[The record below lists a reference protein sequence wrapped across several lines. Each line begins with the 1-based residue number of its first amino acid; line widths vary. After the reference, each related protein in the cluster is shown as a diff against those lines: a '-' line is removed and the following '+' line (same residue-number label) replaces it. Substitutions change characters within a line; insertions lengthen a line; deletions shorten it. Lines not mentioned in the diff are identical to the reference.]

1 MDEKDLEAI
10 LMNEHYDK
18 QRQSLLRKDFN
29 DNGERN
35 EQAILHSQTV
45 GSRGPVLEQDSVLHE
60 ALQQFI
66 HEKNFRKT
74 CSCKRIW
81 CVRLFSN
88 NLSNARTYETKFP
101 TKC

>member
-18 QRQSLLRKDFN
+18 QRQSLLGKDFN
-29 DNGERN
+29 ENGERN

-66 HEKNFRKT
+66 HEKF
-74 CSCKRIW
+74 
-81 CVRLFSN
+81 
-88 NLSNARTYETKFP
+88 
-101 TKC
+101 